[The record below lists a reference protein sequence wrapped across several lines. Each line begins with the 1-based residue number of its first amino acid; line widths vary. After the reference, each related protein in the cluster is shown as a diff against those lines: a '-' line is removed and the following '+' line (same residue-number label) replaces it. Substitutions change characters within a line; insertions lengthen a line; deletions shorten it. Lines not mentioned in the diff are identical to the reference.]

1 MDHVTF
7 YTVLTLLIVGLSA
20 GWIMTLLGLPGN
32 WVMVAAAA
40 LYVWLAPT
48 DGVAAI
54 SWYTVLAVG
63 VLAGLGELIELV
75 AGVWGANRVGR
86 SRRAAVFSL
95 IGSLGGTLL
104 GAAVGLPIPIVGS
117 ALGVVLGGALGAL
130 AGAVFA
136 EYTLGEKMQQ
146 SFRVGRAA
154 FWGRLLGTGVKTF
167 IATLLVVI
175 LLGALLQ

>member
-1 MDHVTF
+1 M
-7 YTVLTLLIVGLSA
+7 LWWNRLLPPPR
-20 GWIMTLLGLPGN
+20 LPREPPLPRWTPSGYA
-32 WVMVAAAA
+32 VAAYKRFT
-40 LYVWLAPT
+40 LTPSSPRELL
-48 DGVAAI
+48 
-54 SWYTVLAVG
+54 SEVG
-63 VLAGLGELIELV
+63 AGERG
-75 AGVWGANRVGR
+75 AGAKGGGG

>member
-40 LYVWLAPT
+40 LYVWEAPT

-75 AGVWGANRVGR
+75 AGVWGANRVGG
-86 SRRAAVFSL
+86 SRRA
-95 IGSLGGTLL
+95 GG
-104 GAAVGLPIPIVGS
+104 
-117 ALGVVLGGALGAL
+117 
-130 AGAVFA
+130 F
-136 EYTLGEKMQQ
+136 
-146 SFRVGRAA
+146 
-154 FWGRLLGTGVKTF
+154 
-167 IATLLVVI
+167 
-175 LLGALLQ
+175 